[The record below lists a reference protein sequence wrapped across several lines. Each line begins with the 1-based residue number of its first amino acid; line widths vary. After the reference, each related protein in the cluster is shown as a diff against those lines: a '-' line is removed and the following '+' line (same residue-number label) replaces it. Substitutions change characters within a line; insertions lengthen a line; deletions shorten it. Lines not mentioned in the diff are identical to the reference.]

1 MNTSE
6 IIDLLKKAIN
16 SDELAD
22 VECKECQRFI
32 DDIEIVVND
41 YVEDGSTMD
50 DDIIEKCIQAVEYLR
65 LVNFIDNEQMEK
77 LIELPLVLEA
87 EEEQVDKPVDLD
99 ADEEETQSKAFRSEK
114 SFIYKNR
121 PPHPLDKLLLAGDVG
136 KL

>member
-41 YVEDGSTMD
+41 YVEDGSTTD
-50 DDIIEKCIQAVEYLR
+50 DDIIEKCTQAVEYLR

-87 EEEQVDKPVDLD
+87 EEEQTDKPVNLD
-99 ADEEETQSKAFRSEK
+99 AEEETEEDEDDDSDDADAFDTS
-114 SFIYKNR
+114 S
-121 PPHPLDKLLLAGDVG
+121 LDC
-136 KL
+136 

>member
-87 EEEQVDKPVDLD
+87 EEEQVDKPIDLD
-99 ADEEETQSKAFRSEK
+99 ADEEETEEDDDNADTDAFDTS
-114 SFIYKNR
+114 S
-121 PPHPLDKLLLAGDVG
+121 LDC
-136 KL
+136 

>member
-99 ADEEETQSKAFRSEK
+99 ADEEETEEDDDNADTDAFDTS
-114 SFIYKNR
+114 S
-121 PPHPLDKLLLAGDVG
+121 LDC
-136 KL
+136 